1 MIMKSRHS
9 LNGEEVMNI
18 NKQKGFTLVEIA
30 IVLVI
35 IGLLLGGILK
45 GQELINS
52 ARVRNLADQN
62 SGIQAAYYGFI
73 DRYRQVPGDF
83 IAANASQAMGVTINL
98 PVAASTTDGNGQ
110 LDNTLEEAAA
120 VWEQLA
126 KSNFLGGGFTPA
138 TAIPASEGAY
148 TASQVGPLNAFN
160 GALILTRNA
169 GYTGT
174 ASIRLNLHMGRNVPV
189 TIARELDVKVD
200 DGLPNTGV
208 LRLTNTAG
216 AAGGGTTFDAIEFLP
231 SFATC
236 ATNSTANA
244 PANAAGANVMPT
256 NATDIYDIFDDFQDC
271 PQVFVY

>member
-1 MIMKSRHS
+1 MK
-9 LNGEEVMNI
+9 I

-83 IAANASQAMGVTINL
+83 IALNATQAIGVTVNL
-98 PVAASTTDGNGQ
+98 PVAASVTDGNGQ
-110 LDNTLEEAAA
+110 LDNTLEEATA

-126 KSNFLGGGFTPA
+126 RAQFLGGGFTPA
-138 TAIPASEGAY
+138 TATPASEAAY
-148 TASQVGPLNAFN
+148 SANQVGPFNAFN
-160 GALILTRNA
+160 GALVLTRNA

-189 TIARELDVKVD
+189 KIARELDIKVD
-200 DGLPNTGV
+200 DGLPNSGV
-208 LRLTNTAG
+208 LRLTTPAL
-216 AAGGGTTFDAIEFLP
+216 AGGGGTAFDGVEFVSQIAGCTTGA
-231 SFATC
+231 AVV
-236 ATNSTANA
+236 AAG
-244 PANAAGANVMPT
+244 NAAGTGV
-256 NATDIYDIFDDFQDC
+256 ATDIYDIFDDFQNC

>member
-1 MIMKSRHS
+1 
-9 LNGEEVMNI
+9 MNI

-126 KSNFLGGGFTPA
+126 KSQFLGGGFTPA
-138 TAIPASEGAY
+138 TVTPASEGAY
-148 TASQVGPLNAFN
+148 TASQVGPSNAFN

-189 TIARELDVKVD
+189 TIARELDVKFD

-208 LRLTNTAG
+208 LRLSIADGTS
-216 AAGGGTTFDAIEFLP
+216 TTFDTVEFLT
-231 SFATC
+231 SQTTC
-236 ATNSTANA
+236 ATNSTANG
-244 PANAAGANVMPT
+244 PTNTAGANVMPA
-256 NATDIYDIFDDFQDC
+256 NASDIYDIFDDFQDC

>member
-1 MIMKSRHS
+1 MI
-9 LNGEEVMNI
+9 NI
-18 NKQKGFTLVEIA
+18 KKQKGFTLVEIA

-45 GQELINS
+45 GQELISS
-52 ARVRNLADQN
+52 ARVRNMADQN

-73 DRYRQVPGDF
+73 DRYRQVPGDWLF
-83 IAANASQAMGVTINL
+83 TSAAQAIGVAVNLPTAVAGVT
-98 PVAASTTDGNGQ
+98 GNGQ
-110 LDNTLEEAAA
+110 LDNTTMEAAA

-126 KSNFLGGGFTPA
+126 KSQFLGGGFTPA
-138 TAIPASEGAY
+138 TADPANEATY
-148 TASQVGPLNAFN
+148 VANQVGPINAFN

-174 ASIRLNLHMGRNVPV
+174 AAIRLNLHMGRNVPV
-189 TIARELDVKVD
+189 KIARELDVKVD

-208 LRLTNTAG
+208 LRLTDAAG
-216 AAGGGTTFDAIEFLP
+216 AGGGGVIFDAAEFLP

-236 ATNSTANA
+236 STVTAAAA
-244 PANAAGANVMPT
+244 PANAPGTEAP
-256 NATDIYDIFDDFQDC
+256 TDIYDTFDDFQNC